1 MFSFEFS
8 FEELTTVADAAELL
22 QLRFIRLE
30 PSNKRRE
37 MIQVLCGVSE
47 VLPVGLLF

>member
-1 MFSFEFS
+1 MFS
-8 FEELTTVADAAELL
+8 FEELTTVADTAELL

-30 PSNKRRE
+30 PCDKRRE
-37 MIQVLCGVSE
+37 MIQVLCGTLE